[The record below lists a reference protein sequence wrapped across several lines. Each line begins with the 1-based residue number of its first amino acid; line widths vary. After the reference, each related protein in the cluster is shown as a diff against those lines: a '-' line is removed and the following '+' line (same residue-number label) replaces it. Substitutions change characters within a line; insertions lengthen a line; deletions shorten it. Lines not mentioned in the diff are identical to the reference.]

1 MRNSHLAAYAID
13 HERLRVLDRAGAGRR
28 VTRVPDRACA
38 LQSCQFLLAKDLRHQ
53 THVLVHEK
61 AGPRAVACDNPGAL
75 LSAVL
80 QRKQTII
87 RQHCCVRVAEDAE
100 KSALVLRQN
109 GRVGHLVWVWFVRGA
124 SHMKQSIKLAWIQ
137 SRLLQIHKLG
147 MLSSCSTARRMAF
160 HQSS

>member
-61 AGPRAVACDNPGAL
+61 AGPRAVACDDPGVL

-80 QRKQTII
+80 QRKPTII
-87 RQHCCVRVAEDAE
+87 RPPRGVRMTEHAE
-100 KSALVLRQN
+100 KPTLV
-109 GRVGHLVWVWFVRGA
+109 
-124 SHMKQSIKLAWIQ
+124 
-137 SRLLQIHKLG
+137 
-147 MLSSCSTARRMAF
+147 
-160 HQSS
+160 